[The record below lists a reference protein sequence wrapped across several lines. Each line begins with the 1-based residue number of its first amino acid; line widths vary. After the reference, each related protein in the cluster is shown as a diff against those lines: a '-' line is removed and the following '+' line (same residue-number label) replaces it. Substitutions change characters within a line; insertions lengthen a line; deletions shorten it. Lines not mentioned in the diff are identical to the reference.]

1 MESEIFST
9 PRGLIQCC
17 DCGCPTCSLIRKPS
31 STWFRSVKRKFDEFE
46 TGKRFYVPEFDLYSN
61 PRVQIEN
68 ECVALRETVCS
79 QQAAIKDLYAELEKE
94 RNASSSAA
102 TEAMSMILKLQKQKA
117 EVQMEASQFKRFA
130 EEKMAHD
137 QQEILD
143 LEDLLYKREQAV
155 ESLTC
160 EALAYKH
167 RMMSYGLTEA
177 EAEGDK
183 DEEVRSLSMAE
194 NFDTQVDIRSYDYP
208 PLKCILNENPGDEV
222 EDVEKCAFKET
233 PNTRERS
240 RDLEQRA
247 LQAERNPSSS
257 QMDGGLTETKEVLK
271 KLIVGQSPRRI
282 RHTRR
287 FSTDSCSSFLD
298 KETASEF
305 TISSP
310 RFNIGSPRFNACY
323 KKMESGSK
331 TDEIS
336 NSGRMDKTSE
346 VGDHTSDRVYT
357 IDSVHHEV
365 AYNETPEPKPGAG
378 TADEFAST
386 PRGAFNLPGACDPDI
401 KKLYSRLQALEADR
415 ESMKRALSSM
425 RTDKAQLVLLKE
437 IAQHLSKEMP
447 SNRQVAKPFSPGSL
461 PFMSVLKVISVYI
474 MCILCIYFVPPGS
487 VVDIPRFIFSI
498 IRFDVVDCVL
508 DFLEAESSPKQIVT
522 ERCRLANA
530 FRQGP
535 SAEAVAMPLKHASVI
550 KP

>member
-9 PRGLIQCC
+9 PRDLTKCC
-17 DCGCPTCSLIRKPS
+17 DCGCPTCSLIGKPS

-46 TGKRFYVPEFDLYSN
+46 TGNRFYVPEFDLFSN
-61 PRVQIEN
+61 PRIQIET
-68 ECVALRETVCS
+68 ECVVLRETVCG
-79 QQAAIKDLYAELEKE
+79 QQATIKDLYAELEKE

-137 QQEILD
+137 QEEILA

-177 EAEGDK
+177 EAKGEK
-183 DEEVRSLSMAE
+183 DEEVQSLGTAQ
-194 NFDTQVDIRSYDYP
+194 NFDVQVDLRSYDYP
-208 PLKCILNENPGDEV
+208 PLKCILNENPGDQV
-222 EDVEKCAFKET
+222 EDVEKCAFVET

-240 RDLEQRA
+240 RDLEQRTPNTQDQSRDLEQRV

-257 QMDGGLTETKEVLK
+257 QMDGGLIGTKNVLK

-282 RHTRR
+282 RTTRR
-287 FSTDSCSSFLD
+287 FSADSCNSFLD

-310 RFNIGSPRFNACY
+310 RFNIGSPKFTACY
-323 KKMESGSK
+323 KKIESGSK
-331 TDEIS
+331 MDEIS
-336 NSGRMDKTSE
+336 NSRRMDKTSE
-346 VGDHTSDRVYT
+346 VGDETSDRT

-365 AYNETPEPKPGAG
+365 AYSETPEPKPGIG
-378 TADEFAST
+378 TGDEFAST

-415 ESMKRALSSM
+415 ESMKQTLSSM

-447 SNRQVAKPFSPGSL
+447 SNRQVTKPSSPGSL
-461 PFMSVLKVISVYI
+461 PFMSVLKCSLAAVLHLSSSVASKASLSFNIHAALY
-474 MCILCIYFVPPGS
+474 L
-487 VVDIPRFIFSI
+487 
-498 IRFDVVDCVL
+498 
-508 DFLEAESSPKQIVT
+508 LELPVSIVT
-522 ERCRLANA
+522 EQGWLANA

-535 SAEAVAMPLKHASVI
+535 PAEAVATPFKHASLI